1 MAVSWFFLKLFL
13 FTLKT
18 DYYQIME
25 KSMRWKPRTIVT
37 YAGGSRVCGDQFTV
51 VKKKCARSSVENENR
66 DFTNP
71 KNASSISI
79 AVVANVIRPKA
90 IRLKAV
96 ANHPTVVA
104 LKAYEEHQQILVDAH
119 SLPQEL
125 NQVNCNQST
134 LNLHRSLSPSSNTKQ
149 RHYSS
154 NYVNDSKKTEDK
166 KSLDGYKWRKYGQK
180 RVKKGEFPRAY
191 YRCVHPACPVKKTVE
206 ISKDGEIAEIIYRG
220 DHDHPKPSSKLRDK
234 AFNLDRNGSTHEK
247 WMQKFNLDGN
257 DSHIDI
263 PTVSASFITDG
274 REKATESVTMS
285 QKRKND
291 DKLGDSTVAAKSTA
305 IPKLMSSIDES
316 HEANDGY
323 SWQKYG
329 KKPLAEPA
337 ASPVLDGVRSCSATS
352 SAPLPPSGDVSLC
365 RHLR

>member
-1 MAVSWFFLKLFL
+1 MQNNNNIA
-13 FTLKT
+13 T
-18 DYYQIME
+18 
-25 KSMRWKPRTIVT
+25 
-37 YAGGSRVCGDQFTV
+37 
-51 VKKKCARSSVENENR
+51 
-66 DFTNP
+66 TNP

-79 AVVANVIRPKA
+79 ALVANVIRPKA

-104 LKAYEEHQQILVDAH
+104 LKCNTSVQEASFRMDKESIEISEGNSEPSILHRPIAHVVSSLTILQKFAYEEHQQILVDAR

-125 NQVNCNQST
+125 YQVNCKQST

-166 KSLDGYKWRKYGQK
+166 KSSDGYKWRKYGQK

-220 DHDHPKPSSKLRDK
+220 DHNHPKPSSKSRDK

-274 REKATESVTMS
+274 REKATESVTIS

-291 DKLGDSTVAAKSTA
+291 DKLGDSTVATKSTA
-305 IPKLMSSIDES
+305 VPKLMSSIDDS

-329 KKPLAEPA
+329 KKVIKGNPYPRNYYRC
-337 ASPVLDGVRSCSATS
+337 SDGKCSARKRVQR
-352 SAPLPPSGDVSLC
+352 VSDDP
-365 RHLR
+365 RSFITIYEGKHHH